1 MEFLKIVCKYRTGPV
16 NHADVMQAEEGE
28 GRKVIEG
35 ANELAK
41 STGNRFCLLPEKTR
55 PSTVRGPARFAVQY
69 SAKCHDSECTDAGQ
83 FSKYAWKLER

>member
-35 ANELAK
+35 AKRAK
-41 STGNRFCLLPEKTR
+41 SRNQQATGSVIAQCI
-55 PSTVRGPARFAVQY
+55 
-69 SAKCHDSECTDAGQ
+69 SE
-83 FSKYAWKLER
+83 W